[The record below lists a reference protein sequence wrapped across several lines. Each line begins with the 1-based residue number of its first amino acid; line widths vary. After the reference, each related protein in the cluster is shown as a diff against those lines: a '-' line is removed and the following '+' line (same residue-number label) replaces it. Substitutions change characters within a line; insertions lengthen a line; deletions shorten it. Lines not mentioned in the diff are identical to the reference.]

1 MLAVQFFKQKKHIYC
16 LFSFFLYCGQVI
28 ANPIIDEYKNKVLEY
43 NQAVSSQKCEKAYIV
58 AEALLSIDPSDTLSL
73 LRLIYCSK
81 ILNKQDAILINEY
94 INSVANSTPEK
105 KELIEFINAINR
117 SKN

>member
-1 MLAVQFFKQKKHIYC
+1 MLTVQLLMQKKYIYC
-16 LFSFFLYCGQVI
+16 LFSFFIYCGQAI
-28 ANPIIDEYKNKVLEY
+28 ANPIIDEYKNKVSEY
-43 NQAVSSQKCEKAYIV
+43 NQAVSSQKCEKAYIA

-94 INSVANSTPEK
+94 INGVANSTPHE